1 MTNVTLSVRG
11 ANVAKRWSIT
21 LWAAQI
27 ALAGLFG
34 LAGTMKLSMAPTEL
48 FMVGLNYA
56 VDIPY
61 ALLLFIGVSEVAGA
75 LGVII
80 PALTRI
86 MPFLTPLAALG
97 LATIQVLALG
107 FHYRRGELAEMAPMN
122 LALLA
127 LSLFVAWGRASKAPI
142 PAR

>member
-1 MTNVTLSVRG
+1 MTNVTLSVRA

-34 LAGTMKLSMAPTEL
+34 LAGTMKLSMAPSEL
-48 FMVGLNYA
+48 FMIGLNYA

-75 LGVII
+75 LGVIL
-80 PALTRI
+80 PAFT
-86 MPFLTPLAALG
+86 
-97 LATIQVLALG
+97 TISSRRNGKARS
-107 FHYRRGELAEMAPMN
+107 RRGVEPSSVGNPSPPE
-122 LALLA
+122 
-127 LSLFVAWGRASKAPI
+127 GRS
-142 PAR
+142 